1 MRRIRASALL
11 GAALFSATAL
21 AGTGPTAGAASKPPP
36 SSIKLDPSLPVHPA
50 LQYGAQVE
58 PDKKVRVI
66 VQKDRPERDA
76 RDIAS
81 SAGAK
86 LNEEF
91 RLVKS
96 VVLELPQKD
105 VLKLARNPHVR
116 YVSPDGRVK
125 HRTVDG
131 SQLTTTYPSG
141 VTATNVWNAGGSVS
155 ATGNGVTV
163 AVLDTGLNAA
173 NPDFSPGKA
182 LAVNVNTT
190 STITTDGYGHG
201 THVAGII
208 ASNSQTGQ
216 YLGVAPNAT
225 ILSVKISD
233 DSGVAQESD
242 MLRGLQWVYDNRA
255 TYNIKVVNISSAVGT
270 AESYKTSPIDAAVE
284 QLWLNG
290 ITVVV
295 ASGNTGSAPD
305 AVSYAPAN
313 DPFVITVGC
322 VDDNLTA
329 TSYTDDS
336 LCTFSSRGITQDGYA
351 KPEVVAPG
359 RHIVSSLSSP
369 SSILAQEL
377 PDHVSS
383 DGLHIRLSGTSMA
396 APVVAGAV
404 ALLLERVPSL
414 TPNVIKGLLQTTSR
428 NYPGQAD
435 SAGEIDAFSAVT
447 NAATGISPTANAG
460 LVPTAGIN
468 TATNTVGWSSYYW
481 DSYYWDS
488 YYWDS
493 YYWDKSSYD

>member
-1 MRRIRASALL
+1 
-11 GAALFSATAL
+11 
-21 AGTGPTAGAASKPPP
+21 
-36 SSIKLDPSLPVHPA
+36 
-50 LQYGAQVE
+50 
-58 PDKKVRVI
+58 
-66 VQKDRPERDA
+66 
-76 RDIAS
+76 
-81 SAGAK
+81 
-86 LNEEF
+86 
-91 RLVKS
+91 
-96 VVLELPQKD
+96 
-105 VLKLARNPHVR
+105 
-116 YVSPDGRVK
+116 
-125 HRTVDG
+125 
-131 SQLTTTYPSG
+131 
-141 VTATNVWNAGGSVS
+141 
-155 ATGNGVTV
+155 
-163 AVLDTGLNAA
+163 
-173 NPDFSPGKA
+173 
-182 LAVNVNTT
+182 
-190 STITTDGYGHG
+190 
-201 THVAGII
+201 
-208 ASNSQTGQ
+208 
-216 YLGVAPNAT
+216 
-225 ILSVKISD
+225 
-233 DSGVAQESD
+233 

-295 ASGNTGSAPD
+295 ASGNTGNAPD

-414 TPNVIKGLLQTTSR
+414 TPNVIKGLLQSTSR